1 MLKFKIKTI
10 FNLIFLLC
18 LISIISAYFIEY
30 ILGHQPCNLCL
41 IERIPYALGLILI
54 ILNYTLIKKDQFII
68 LLLILIFA
76 FSLII
81 SFYHF
86 GIEQGFFEESSVCTS
101 NNEINSSNKEDII
114 KELQKEVV
122 SCKNVEFTFFGLSL
136 ATINVI
142 ISFFLSAITFK
153 LFINYEKN
161 R

>member
-1 MLKFKIKTI
+1 MKNKTTLNI
-10 FNLIFLLC
+10 IL
-18 LISIISAYFIEY
+18 LISIFTLVYAYFVEY
-30 ILGHQPCNLCL
+30 ILGYKPCNLCL
-41 IERIPYALGLILI
+41 IERWPYIIAIILILT
-54 ILNYTLIKKDQFII
+54 N
-68 LLLILIFA
+68 
-76 FSLII
+76 LII
-81 SFYHF
+81 SKLEKIILIKLSIIFAAATILSFYHV

-101 NNEINSSNKEDII
+101 NNEINSLNKEDII

-136 ATINVI
+136 ATINLI